1 MKSVE
6 VRQRQYHLF
15 QLCYFV
21 FYHSYAN
28 SGITVLQIW
37 CVRDRASI
45 GLGFPWI
52 CLDGEGGYNQ
62 RANLYDLCLELSSPL
77 YAGVGV
83 PRVLNRRCRNGGKN
97 FAVVFYS
104 PVNIREFANC
114 A

>member
-6 VRQRQYHLF
+6 VGQERYNLF

-21 FYHSYAN
+21 FYHSYTN
-28 SGITVLQIW
+28 SDITVLQI
-37 CVRDRASI
+37 CCIRNKASI

-52 CLDGEGGYNQ
+52 CVDGEAGYNQ
-62 RANLYDLCLELSSPL
+62 RANLYGSCLEFSSPL

-83 PRVLNRRCRNGGKN
+83 SRVLNRRQCNGGKN
-97 FAVVFYS
+97 FALVFYS